1 MNNNNVNFFI
11 ILITGAERGLG
22 KGIINS
28 HLINQS
34 KSERKYKIIL
44 TSYDEKL
51 GNETVKE
58 FNNSFGSIVLIP
70 RFESFFLHPPVKKST
85 NKKVAENP
93 KTFRHN
99 MDSLIFILYEYSFF
113 NYFIKKF
120 RHYLSLIFLSNV
132 FLF

>member
-58 FNNSFGSIVLIP
+58 FNNSFGELKEKLVHKTLDITKEESIKNCVNWLKNEI
-70 RFESFFLHPPVKKST
+70 
-85 NKKVAENP
+85 
-93 KTFRHN
+93 
-99 MDSLIFILYEYSFF
+99 
-113 NYFIKKF
+113 
-120 RHYLSLIFLSNV
+120 
-132 FLF
+132 